1 MAAIGEPIAIVGI
14 GCRLAGSIND
24 PAQFWTFL
32 TEGRSHVRQVPE
44 ERWEPYLRR
53 DPRNAAVLKETTRW
67 GSFLDD
73 LAGFDAEFFG
83 VSPREAELMDPQQRL
98 VLEVSWEA
106 LEHAGLPPRTL
117 AGSDTAVLMGV
128 NSDDY
133 GKLIMEDLP
142 GIEAWTGIGT
152 SLCGIANRVSH
163 LLDLRGPSVALDAAC
178 AASLVAVHQACQML
192 RSGETSLALAGG
204 VSALI
209 GPGLTRVLDEA
220 GATAP
225 DGRCKTFDAGADG
238 YGRGEGAAVVV
249 LKRLADAVS
258 DGDRVLALVR
268 GGAVAQ
274 DGRTVGIMSPNGDA
288 QADMFRRACES
299 AGVPPASVDFI
310 EAHGTGTP
318 TGDPTEV
325 RALASV
331 YGADRP
337 ADAPCRIGSVK
348 PNVGHLE
355 GGAGVVGLIKAALA
369 LHHAAIPPTAGL
381 KTLTPAIDWANSGL
395 HVPTTVEPW
404 GRSDATPRRAAV
416 CSYGYG
422 GTIAHVLLE
431 EAPVTQPWPSDG
443 IAALPAVIPV
453 SARSRTRL
461 RRQARALADHLRAGD
476 DGLAQVAAAAWTRRS
491 HELARAAVVAEDIDD
506 VVAGLDAL
514 ATDGPD
520 PRVVTGSA
528 LRAAADGAVWV
539 FSGHGS
545 HWAGMGQ
552 QLLDREPAFA
562 AVIDAIDPVFGEQ
575 LGFCAREALRAGELG
590 GTDRVQ
596 ALTFAMQVGLAAVL
610 RERGVTPAAVI
621 GHSVGEVAA
630 CVAAGVF
637 DLTVGAAVAC
647 YRARGFQAVMGNGAM
662 ALVRLPFAE
671 AARRLDGYPNVVAAI
686 SASPAST
693 VVSGTVSGVE
703 QICRIWTDEGVM
715 IRRVNTDVAFH
726 SPAMDALSAELG
738 RLTAALP
745 PSRPAQVPLY
755 TTALADPRSTA
766 PRDQHYWV
774 ANLRERVRFA
784 EAVTAAAED
793 GHRLFLEVS
802 AHPVVAHSIVETLA
816 HAGIDEH
823 AVVPVLRRDRE
834 ELQSVAAA
842 VGALY
847 CNGAPVR
854 HGIGASAPW
863 ADSLPVTRW
872 QHRRFWRTPTPPPGG
887 RGVHDVDSHTLLGGR
902 MEVTGAVAS
911 TMWQTRLDLSNRP
924 YPGNHP
930 VQHTEIVPA
939 AVILNT
945 FLGAVAD
952 LNTRHDRSGTD
963 LVDVRLRTPV
973 APSRARDVQVVLQD
987 RGLTLSTRLVDDDDS
1002 ADDGGWLTHSSA
1014 VAAADDDIE
1023 DLLGQV
1029 LDGAAA
1035 HQRCV
1040 ESLPPNHVVDTLAT
1054 LGVAEMGFGWE
1065 ILDLRRGAAP
1075 AATSGRGAAPAATSG
1090 RGAAPA
1096 ATSGRGAA
1104 PAATSGL
1111 CDEELIARVAAAR
1124 DRTDPET
1131 WAPLL
1136 DAATS
1141 TASTIFD
1148 GPPRLRMPARIER
1161 VQVYGH
1167 PPAVAILQVRRRPGT
1182 NTTDVLIAEESGAVH
1197 ASLTGM
1203 SFEEL
1208 ENPAG
1213 SDLSRMLHHVAWH
1226 SVRWRPDD
1234 RPSAVF
1240 VVGGDDDTRRFV
1252 ARDLAAAD
1260 VPYAYVG
1267 PAEIDATHADLD
1279 RDAVVLVLPRR
1290 QDSPQTSVAVVM
1302 QVLRQLLDC
1311 GAKARVWV
1319 LTQRVFEGDNVVH
1332 APLWGLA
1339 RVAAAEHPKIFG
1351 GVLDVGEAKLPVG
1364 ALTSLRGHPVVVMRD
1379 GDAQAAR
1386 LALAGRGTGAPM
1398 QCTAGGTY
1406 LITGGTGVLGLRM
1419 AQRLADIGA
1428 RRLVLLSRTGMP
1440 GRSQWRDAG
1449 DSELI
1454 RTVAALEERGVSVHV
1469 RPLDIGAP
1477 GAATA
1482 LRDALRDLPPVRGVI
1497 HAAGVE
1503 AGALLVNTSPA
1514 DFEAAMHPKVDGTL
1528 TLHEV
1533 FPPEQLD
1540 WMVLFSSCGYL
1551 AGFPGQG
1558 AYACANSFLDV
1569 MARHRR
1575 GLGDRTVSIA
1585 WTAWRGLGMGSTSGF
1600 VAAQLDA
1607 LGMGTIAADQAVR
1620 ALDLAMRDGHPNVVV
1635 LPVLSGAAAVPMLA
1649 DVAPTEVDDSTGPE
1663 SLLGTFVDEDGE
1675 PDPQRVVACVVACV
1689 STQLGLPE
1697 GDVDTGLPLVEIGV
1711 DSIMTVGLLRQL
1723 EKQTGLSLPPT
1734 LLWEY
1739 PTAAAVSE
1747 RICELLVSPDVAAE
1761 EPCEVRAS

>member
-1 MAAIGEPIAIVGI
+1 MAAIPEPIAIVGI

-32 TEGRSHVRQVPE
+32 TEGRSDVREVPE

-67 GSFLDD
+67 GTFLDD

-98 VLEVSWEA
+98 ALEVSWEA
-106 LEHAGLPPRTL
+106 LEHAGVQPRTL

-225 DGRCKTFDAGADG
+225 DGRCKTFDASADG

-249 LKRLADAVS
+249 LKRLADAVR

-268 GGAVAQ
+268 GGAIAQ

-288 QADMFRRACES
+288 QADMFARACES
-299 AGVPPASVDFI
+299 AGVPPASVDFV

-331 YGADRP
+331 YGVDRP
-337 ADAPCRIGSVK
+337 ADALCRIGSVK

-355 GGAGVVGLIKAALA
+355 GGAGVVGLVKAALA
-369 LHHAAIPPTAGL
+369 LHHEAIPPTAGV
-381 KTLTPAIDWANSGL
+381 KTLTPAVDWASSGL
-395 HVPTTVEPW
+395 RVPTTVEPW
-404 GRSDATPRRAAV
+404 ARTVGVPRRAAV

-422 GTIAHVLLE
+422 GTIAHILLE
-431 EAPVTQPWPSDG
+431 EAPLTETAP
-443 IAALPAVIPV
+443 AAEISAAPTVVPV
-453 SARSRTRL
+453 SARSSARL
-461 RRQARALADHLRAGD
+461 RAQARALADHLRAGD
-476 DGLAQVAAAAWTRRS
+476 DTLDRVAATAWTRRT
-491 HELARAAVVAEDIDD
+491 HESSRAAVVADDIDGL
-506 VVAGLDAL
+506 VAGLDSL
-514 ATDGPD
+514 AGEDPD
-520 PRVVTGSA
+520 PLVVTGSA
-528 LRAAADGAVWV
+528 LATEGAVWV

-552 QLLDREPAFA
+552 QLLDREPAFG
-562 AVIDAIDPVFGEQ
+562 AVIDAIDPVFRKE
-575 LGFCAREALRAGELG
+575 LGFCARNALRTGELG

-630 CVAAGVF
+630 CVTAGVF

-647 YRARGFQAVMGNGAM
+647 YRARGFQSVMGSGAM
-662 ALVRLPFAE
+662 ALVRLPFSEAE
-671 AARRLDGYPNVVAAI
+671 RRLEEHPDVVAAI

-693 VVSGTVSGVE
+693 VVSGTVSAVE
-703 QICRIWTDEGVM
+703 QICQVWTDDGVM

-726 SPAMDALSAELG
+726 SPVMDALTAELG
-738 RLTAALP
+738 RLTGQLP
-745 PSRPAQVPLY
+745 PSRPAEIPLY
-755 TTALADPRSTA
+755 TTALTDPRSTA
-766 PRDQHYWV
+766 PRDQNYWV
-774 ANLRERVRFA
+774 ANLRDRVRFA

-802 AHPVVAHSIVETLA
+802 AHPVVAHSIVETLT

-823 AVVPVLRRDRE
+823 AVVPVLRRDRP
-834 ELQSVAAA
+834 ELQSVATA

-847 CNGAPVR
+847 CHGVPVR

-863 ADSLPVTRW
+863 ADSLPVTQW

-887 RGVHDVDSHTLLGGR
+887 RGVHDVDTHTLLGGR
-902 MEVTGAVAS
+902 MDVTGAVPS
-911 TMWQTRLDLSNRP
+911 TVWQTRLDMDSRP

-930 VQHTEIVPA
+930 VQNTEIVPA

-945 FLGAVAD
+945 FLGAVAN
-952 LNTRHDRSGTD
+952 LNTRADRSGTD

-987 RGLTLSTRLVDDDDS
+987 RGLTLSTRLVDDDDTT
-1002 ADDGGWLTHSSA
+1002 DDGGWLTHSSA

-1023 DLLGQV
+1023 DLLRQV
-1029 LDGAAA
+1029 LDESAAQ
-1035 HQRCV
+1035 QRCT
-1040 ESLPPNHVVDTLAT
+1040 ESLPADHVVKTLAT
-1054 LGVAEMGFGWE
+1054 LGVAAMGFGWE
-1065 ILDLRRGAAP
+1065 IVDMRRGD
-1075 AATSGRGAAPAATSG
+1075 G
-1090 RGAAPA
+1090 
-1096 ATSGRGAA
+1096 
-1104 PAATSGL
+1104 
-1111 CDEELIARVAAAR
+1111 ELIARVAA
-1124 DRTDPET
+1124 DGERTEPAT
-1131 WAPLL
+1131 WASLL

-1141 TASTIFD
+1141 AASTIFD

-1161 VQVYGH
+1161 VQVYGR
-1167 PPAVAILQVRRRPGT
+1167 PPAVAVLHVRRRPGT
-1182 NTTDVLIAEESGAVH
+1182 TTTDVVIAEESGAVH
-1197 ASLTGM
+1197 VSLTGM

-1213 SDLSRMLHHVAWH
+1213 SDLSRMLHHVTWH
-1226 SVRWRPDD
+1226 SVPWGPDD

-1240 VVGGDDDTRRFV
+1240 VVGGDADTRRFV
-1252 ARDLAAAD
+1252 TRDLAAAD
-1260 VPYAYVG
+1260 VPYAAYAE
-1267 PAEIDATHADLD
+1267 PAEIDTAATELD
-1279 RDAVVLVLPRR
+1279 RDAVVLVLPRAH
-1290 QDSPQTSVAVVM
+1290 DTPQKSVEVVM
-1302 QVLRQLLDC
+1302 QTLRHLLDR

-1319 LTQRVFEGDNVVH
+1319 LTQRVHEGGNVVH

-1351 GVLDVGEAKLPVG
+1351 GVLDIGDANLPVG
-1364 ALTSLRGHPVVVMRD
+1364 ALASLRGHPVVVIRD
-1379 GDAQAAR
+1379 GEATSAR
-1386 LALAGRGTGAPM
+1386 LAFAGRGTGAPM
-1398 QCTAGGTY
+1398 QCSAGGTY

-1428 RRLVLLSRTGMP
+1428 RRIVLLSRSGMLD
-1440 GRSQWRDAG
+1440 RAEWRDAAE
-1449 DSELI
+1449 SELI
-1454 RTVAALEERGVSVHV
+1454 RTVAALEERGVSVHIM
-1469 RPLDIGAP
+1469 PLDI
-1477 GAATA
+1477 AAHDAAETLRVA
-1482 LRDALRDLPPVRGVI
+1482 LRYLPPVRGVI

-1503 AGALLVNTSPA
+1503 AGALLVNTSA
-1514 DFEAAMHPKVDGTL
+1514 EDFETAMHPKVDGTL

-1607 LGMGTIAADQAVR
+1607 LGMGTIGADEAVR
-1620 ALDLAMRDGHPNVVV
+1620 ALDLAMRGDQPNVVV
-1635 LPVLSGAAAVPMLA
+1635 LPVLPAATAVPMLA
-1649 DVAPTEVDDSTGPE
+1649 DVAPVEEDE
-1663 SLLGTFVDEDGE
+1663 SAPAESALGSFVGDDGE
-1675 PDPQRVVACVVACV
+1675 PDPQRVVECVVAAV
-1689 STQLGLPE
+1689 SAQIGLPE
-1697 GDVDTGLPLVEIGV
+1697 NDVNAGLPLVEIGV

-1747 RICELLVSPDVAAE
+1747 RITELLASPETAQESREVPVS
-1761 EPCEVRAS
+1761 

>member
-1 MAAIGEPIAIVGI
+1 MAATPEPIAIVGI

-32 TEGRSHVRQVPE
+32 TEGRSDVREVPE

-67 GSFLDD
+67 GTFLDD

-98 VLEVSWEA
+98 ALEVSWEA
-106 LEHAGLPPRTL
+106 LEHAGVPPRTL

-192 RSGETSLALAGG
+192 RAGETSLALAGG

-225 DGRCKTFDAGADG
+225 DGRCKTFDASADG
-238 YGRGEGAAVVV
+238 YGRGEGVAVVV
-249 LKRLADAVS
+249 LKRLVDAVR

-268 GGAVAQ
+268 GGAIAQ

-288 QADMFRRACES
+288 QADMFARACES
-299 AGVPPASVDFI
+299 AGVPPASVDFV

-318 TGDPTEV
+318 SGDPTEV

-369 LHHAAIPPTAGL
+369 LHHEAIPPTAGL
-381 KTLTPAIDWANSGL
+381 KTLTPAVDWANSGL
-395 HVPTTVEPW
+395 QVPTSVEPW
-404 GRSDATPRRAAV
+404 ARTDGAPRRAAV

-422 GTIAHVLLE
+422 GTIAHILLE
-431 EAPVTQPWPSDG
+431 EAPATQAPPTDTANASPTVVP
-443 IAALPAVIPV
+443 I
-453 SARSRTRL
+453 SARSSARL
-461 RRQARALADHLRAGD
+461 RTQARALADHLRAGD
-476 DGLAQVAAAAWTRRS
+476 DGLDRVAATAWTRRS
-491 HELARAAVVAEDIDD
+491 HESARAAVVAEDIDG
-506 VVAGLDAL
+506 VVAGLNAL
-514 ATDGPD
+514 ANDEAGPL
-520 PRVVTGSA
+520 VVTGSA
-528 LRAAADGAVWV
+528 LPAAADGAVWV

-552 QLLDREPAFA
+552 QLLEREPAFA
-562 AVIDAIDPVFGEQ
+562 AVIDAIDPVFREE
-575 LGFCAREALRAGELG
+575 LGFRAREALCAGELG

-630 CVAAGVF
+630 CVTAGVF

-647 YRARGFQAVMGNGAM
+647 YRARGFQSVMGNGAM
-662 ALVRLPFAE
+662 ALVRLPFTEAE
-671 AARRLDGYPNVVAAI
+671 RRLHGHRNVVAAI

-693 VVSGTVSGVE
+693 VVSGTVGAVE
-703 QICRIWTDEGVM
+703 QICQIWTDQGVM

-726 SPAMDALSAELG
+726 SPAMDALTEELG

-745 PSRPAQVPLY
+745 PSRPAEIPLY

-766 PRDQHYWV
+766 PRDQNYWV
-774 ANLRERVRFA
+774 ANLRDRVRFA

-802 AHPVVAHSIVETLA
+802 AHPVVAHSVVETLT

-823 AVVPVLRRDRE
+823 AVVPVLRRERP
-834 ELQSVAAA
+834 ELQSVATA
-842 VGALY
+842 VGSLY
-847 CNGAPVR
+847 CNGAPVG
-854 HGIGASAPW
+854 HGIDASAPW
-863 ADSLPVTRW
+863 ADGLPVTQW

-902 MEVTGAVAS
+902 MDVTGAVAS

-930 VQHTEIVPA
+930 VQNTEIVPA

-945 FLGAVAD
+945 FLGAVAN
-952 LNTRHDRSGTD
+952 LNTRSDRSGTD

-973 APSRARDVQVVLQD
+973 APSRPRDVQVVLQD

-1002 ADDGGWLTHSSA
+1002 ADEGGWLTHSSA

-1029 LDGAAA
+1029 LDESAAKA
-1035 HQRCV
+1035 RCS
-1040 ESLPPNHVVDTLAT
+1040 ETLPPNHVVDTLAT
-1054 LGVAEMGFGWE
+1054 LGVAAMGFGWE
-1065 ILDLRRGAAP
+1065 ILELHRGD
-1075 AATSGRGAAPAATSG
+1075 G
-1090 RGAAPA
+1090 
-1096 ATSGRGAA
+1096 
-1104 PAATSGL
+1104 
-1111 CDEELIARVAAAR
+1111 ELIARVAADG
-1124 DRTDPET
+1124 DRTEPDT

-1141 TASTIFD
+1141 GASTIFD

-1161 VQVYGH
+1161 VQVYGR
-1167 PPAVAILQVRRRPGT
+1167 PPAVAVLHVRRRPGT
-1182 NTTDVLIAEESGAVH
+1182 TTTDVLIAEESGAVH

-1213 SDLSRMLHHVAWH
+1213 SDLSRMLHHVTWH
-1226 SVRWRPDD
+1226 SVPWREDD

-1240 VVGGDDDTRRFV
+1240 VIGGDADTRCFV
-1252 ARDLAAAD
+1252 ARDLDAAD
-1260 VPYAYVG
+1260 VRYATYAE
-1267 PAEIDATHADLD
+1267 PAEIAANDAELD
-1279 RDAVVLVLPRR
+1279 RDAVVLVLPRGH
-1290 QDSPQTSVAVVM
+1290 DSPQKSVAVVM
-1302 QVLRQLLDC
+1302 QTLRHLLDR

-1319 LTQRVFEGDNVVH
+1319 LTLRVHEGGNVVH

-1351 GVLDVGEAKLPVG
+1351 GVLDVGDAKLPVG
-1364 ALTSLRGHPVVVMRD
+1364 ALASLRGHPVVVMRD
-1379 GDAQAAR
+1379 GDAKAAR
-1386 LALAGRGTGAPM
+1386 LAFAGRGSGTPM
-1398 QCTAGGTY
+1398 QCSAGGTY

-1428 RRLVLLSRTGMP
+1428 RRIVLLSRSGMLD
-1440 GRSQWRDAG
+1440 RAEWRDAAE
-1449 DSELI
+1449 SELI

-1469 RPLDIGAP
+1469 D
-1477 GAATA
+1477 AT
-1482 LRDALRDLPPVRGVI
+1482 
-1497 HAAGVE
+1497 
-1503 AGALLVNTSPA
+1503 
-1514 DFEAAMHPKVDGTL
+1514 
-1528 TLHEV
+1528 
-1533 FPPEQLD
+1533 
-1540 WMVLFSSCGYL
+1540 
-1551 AGFPGQG
+1551 
-1558 AYACANSFLDV
+1558 
-1569 MARHRR
+1569 RHRR
-1575 GLGDRTVSIA
+1575 SWCRGHIAHRAAISATRTGRHPC
-1585 WTAWRGLGMGSTSGF
+1585 RGCGSRCPACEHESRR
-1600 VAAQLDA
+1600 L
-1607 LGMGTIAADQAVR
+1607 
-1620 ALDLAMRDGHPNVVV
+1620 RDGHAPEGRRHV
-1635 LPVLSGAAAVPMLA
+1635 
-1649 DVAPTEVDDSTGPE
+1649 DVARGLPARAAGLDGAVLVVRLPRGLSRTGCLRVRQLLPRRHGTTPPRPRRPHGQRRVDGMAWVGYGLDIRFRRGATRRARHGYHRRRRSGPCARLGDARRPTEY
-1663 SLLGTFVDEDGE
+1663 
-1675 PDPQRVVACVVACV
+1675 RC
-1689 STQLGLPE
+1689 
-1697 GDVDTGLPLVEIGV
+1697 
-1711 DSIMTVGLLRQL
+1711 
-1723 EKQTGLSLPPT
+1723 
-1734 LLWEY
+1734 
-1739 PTAAAVSE
+1739 AA
-1747 RICELLVSPDVAAE
+1747 
-1761 EPCEVRAS
+1761 RASGGDGRTDAR